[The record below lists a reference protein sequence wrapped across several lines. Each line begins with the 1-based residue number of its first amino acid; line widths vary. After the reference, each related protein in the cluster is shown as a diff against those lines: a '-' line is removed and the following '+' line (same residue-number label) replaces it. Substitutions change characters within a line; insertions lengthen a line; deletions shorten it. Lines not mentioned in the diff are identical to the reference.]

1 MKYSLMTM
9 WIDNLNV
16 LILQKFFLNDWFDS
30 YWLTVIEEQ
39 EKQKT
44 KKKLKNSYV
53 VTMGIFR
60 SERLDERGLHDM
72 TRAQNKLG
80 SGRRGRRPADS
91 DGLTPLRPSPAHT
104 PLTPEPTY
112 SLVPAFLI
120 TFTRHFHS
128 NDIITLRNL
137 YPTQLS
143 AFNII
148 HN

>member
-1 MKYSLMTM
+1 
-9 WIDNLNV
+9 
-16 LILQKFFLNDWFDS
+16 
-30 YWLTVIEEQ
+30 
-39 EKQKT
+39 
-44 KKKLKNSYV
+44 
-53 VTMGIFR
+53 
-60 SERLDERGLHDM
+60 M

-104 PLTPEPTY
+104 PHTPEPTY

-137 YPTQLS
+137 YPTQRC

-148 HN
+148 HNLIYNNARCLWITNRSVNSIYLHLVN